1 MKSLLKR
8 IVAVSLLSFPV
19 FSMAVEPLDI
29 NSATSAELDL
39 VLTGVGQSKAEAII
53 AYRDQNGPFATIEDL
68 TKVKGIGPALL
79 EKNRMVIQVKAA
91 GE

>member
-8 IVAVSLLSFPV
+8 IVAVSLLFFPAL
-19 FSMAVEPLDI
+19 SMAVEPLDI

-39 VLTGVGQSKAEAII
+39 VMSGVGESKAEAII
-53 AYRDQNGPFATIEDL
+53 VYRDQNGPFSTIEDL

-79 EKNRMVIQVKAA
+79 EKNRMVI
-91 GE
+91 